1 MPPLP
6 TLVCKQCGYV
16 NEGERVYCHGCG
28 LKLDREVVATLE
40 KKMPTLE
47 EKQREVRKIMSP
59 RRGMAGRVRLSLVK
73 MLLTAAV
80 VAAVICAV
88 RPPEGAVPLD
98 AKRELAETPQL
109 SVILEVLLAQPTA
122 QRRALSEKEINAYL
136 RNERF
141 RKVPSWFTNVIALK
155 RVYVNLEEGQ
165 GRLTVGGNVYGY
177 PLYAGLTGYFQPGD
191 GELTPVCTGG
201 FIGRL
206 PIHPKLAALA
216 TPAVPMVVSSADRD
230 WKLIKRLHWVQFSKE
245 QAVFETQPVAPTQP
259 AAPAQPATSAQP
271 SAAKPLT
278 PQKPLSAP
286 ANPFATPALKGG
298 FH

>member
-28 LKLDREVVATLE
+28 VKLDREVVATLE

-59 RRGMAGRVRLSLVK
+59 RRGMGGRIQGSLVK
-73 MLLTAAV
+73 MLMAAAV
-80 VAAVICAV
+80 AAAVICAV
-88 RPPEGAVPLD
+88 RPPEDAVPLD

-109 SVILEVLLAQPTA
+109 QVILEVLLAQPTA
-122 QRRALSEKEINAYL
+122 QRRALNEKDINGYL

-141 RKVPSWFTNVIALK
+141 RKVPSWFTNVIALQ

-165 GRLTVGGNVYGY
+165 GRLTVGGSFYGW
-177 PLYAGLTGYFQPGD
+177 PLYAGLTGYFQPGNE
-191 GELTPVCTGG
+191 GLTPVCTGG

-216 TPAVPMVVSSADRD
+216 APAVPLVVSSADRD
-230 WKLIKRLHWVQFSKE
+230 WKLIERLKWVQFTKG
-245 QAVFETQPVAPTQP
+245 QAVFETKPAAPTQP
-259 AAPAQPATSAQP
+259 AA
-271 SAAKPLT
+271 AKPVA
-278 PQKPLSAP
+278 PAKPLSAP
-286 ANPFATPALKGG
+286 ANPFSTPVFKGG
-298 FH
+298 FR

>member
-6 TLVCKQCGYV
+6 TLVCKQCGYA

-28 LKLDREVVATLE
+28 VKLDREVVATLE
-40 KKMPTLE
+40 KKIPTLE

-59 RRGMAGRVRLSLVK
+59 RRGMAGRVRWSFVK
-73 MLLTAAV
+73 MLMAAAV

-88 RPPEGAVPLD
+88 RAPEGAVPLD

-109 SVILEVLLAQPTA
+109 QVILEVLQAQPTA
-122 QRRALSEKEINAYL
+122 QRRALGEKDINAYL

-141 RKVPSWFTNVIALK
+141 RKVPSWFTNVITLQ

-165 GRLTVGGNVYGY
+165 GRLTVGGSFYGY
-177 PLYAGLTGYFQPGD
+177 PLYAGLTGYFQPGNE
-191 GELTPVCTGG
+191 GGLTPVCTGG

-206 PIHPKLAALA
+206 PIHPKLAELA
-216 TPAVPMVVSSADRD
+216 APAVPLVVGSADRD
-230 WKLIKRLHWVQFSKE
+230 WKLIERLHWVQFSKG
-245 QAVFETQPVAPTQP
+245 QAVFETKP
-259 AAPAQPATSAQP
+259 AAPAQPAAP
-271 SAAKPLT
+271 KPL
-278 PQKPLSAP
+278 PAQKPLSAP
-286 ANPFATPALKGG
+286 ANPFSTPVMKGG